1 MKTCY
6 FTFGRFNPPTIGHEK
21 LLRTL
26 EKQAA
31 SNDYLIYPSQTFK
44 KPNNPLP
51 YDYKVETM
59 KKMFPYLI
67 KLYLIL
73 DVIYRSAVGRPS
85 LL

>member
-51 YDYKVETM
+51 YDYKVKTL
-59 KKMFPYLI
+59 KKTTVIPQNLKPRRMLKWLKKI
-67 KLYLIL
+67 KKVML
-73 DVIYRSAVGRPS
+73 
-85 LL
+85 